1 MTIRLL
7 IEDVVLVKG
16 AEIAIQAR
24 FKGGATE
31 SLTVPVPLSAWQMRK
46 TSPEILEEMD
56 RLLDDRTVEEIAQIF
71 NERGLLTRVGNSYKP
86 VRIQRIQERYRLK
99 SRYDRLREAG
109 YLTVSETARLLGV
122 SVKTVQERR
131 RRELLNSVRGNDNP
145 EYLYERP
152 DVCVRATQALAKP
165 AR

>member
-1 MTIRLL
+1 MIRLL
-7 IEDVVLVKG
+7 IEDVVLRKG
-16 AEIAIQAR
+16 SEIAIQVR

-46 TSPEILEEMD
+46 TSPEVLEEID
-56 RLLDDRTVEEIAQIF
+56 RLLDSHTYEEIARIF
-71 NERGLLTRVGNSYKP
+71 NERGLLTRVGNSYQP

-99 SRYDRLREAG
+99 SRNDRLREAG
-109 YLTVSETARLLGV
+109 YLTVGETAQLLGV
-122 SVKTVQERR
+122 SAKTVQERR
-131 RRELLNSVRGNDNP
+131 KRGLLKSVRVNDNP